1 MSEPDRSGTSP
12 AWLRLLGLEN
22 VHPWVFLANAV
33 FAVGAFAVGAIGLLD
48 GAGFEAVP
56 MLGVGILMLLLGRS
70 AGRLAARR

>member
-22 VHPWVFLANAV
+22 VHPWVFLAHAV
-33 FAVGAFAVGAIGLLD
+33 FAVGAFAVGTIGLLD
-48 GAGFEAVP
+48 GAGLEAVP
-56 MLGVGILMLLLGRS
+56 MLGVGVLILLLGRS